1 MAGEAAARSGRR
13 ATSAD
18 VAREAGVSRATVSFV
33 LNGTKGQTIPE
44 PTRQRVLEAAA
55 RLRYA
60 PSAEARTL
68 SRGTSDVVL
77 IYQPPQLPL
86 STNLGGLVEFLTADF
101 AAVGLT
107 TVIHPWSRRPDGDVW
122 TAVTPVAVLA
132 WDLTDRDVVAMQRD
146 GVRAVVS
153 LTAESDPVA
162 QWIWGPRENSIAR
175 RQVERLLKAGH
186 RRLGYARPHD
196 EYLAEASERRLT
208 ALQRACAE
216 HGLPTPVALPTPSD
230 DQGAAASI
238 DAVATWREMVPA
250 VTGVCAH
257 DDVAA
262 LAVLAGLRA
271 HGLTAPADLAVIG
284 ALDSPAARLAAPP
297 LTMVAVDMRDTARHL
312 VDAVTS
318 LLENRPV
325 PAGPEVTWVIER
337 QSV

>member
-18 VAREAGVSRATVSFV
+18 VAKEAGVSRSTVSFV

-44 PTRQRVLEAAA
+44 PTQQRVLEAAA
-55 RLRYA
+55 RLRYT

-68 SRGTSDVVL
+68 SRGRSDVVL

-86 STNLGGLVEFLTADF
+86 STNLGALVEFLTAEF
-101 AAVGLT
+101 ATVGLT
-107 TVIHPWSRRPDGDVW
+107 AVIHPWARRPDGEVW
-122 TAVTPVAVLA
+122 TAITPVAVLA
-132 WDLTDRDVVAMQRD
+132 WDLPDRDVAAMRRD

-175 RQVERLLKAGH
+175 LQVGRLLKAGH
-186 RRLGYARPHD
+186 RRLGYARPDD
-196 EYLAEASERRLT
+196 EHLAEASERRLR

-216 HGLPTPVALPTPSD
+216 HGLPAPVALSTPSD
-230 DQGAAASI
+230 KEGAAAAI
-238 DAVATWREMVPA
+238 EAVTTWREMVPA

-262 LAVLAGLRA
+262 LAVLAGLRER
-271 HGLTAPADLAVIG
+271 GLTAPADLAVIG

-297 LTMVAVDMRDTARHL
+297 LTMVAVDMRDTARYL
-312 VDAVTS
+312 VEAVAS

-325 PAGPEVTWVIER
+325 PVGPEVTRVIER
-337 QSV
+337 RSV

>member
-18 VAREAGVSRATVSFV
+18 VAKEAGVSRATVSFV

-44 PTRQRVLEAAA
+44 PTRRRVLEAAA

-68 SRGTSDVVL
+68 SRGRSDVVL
-77 IYQPPQLPL
+77 IYQPPQLPM
-86 STNLGGLVEFLTADF
+86 STNLGALVEFLTAEF

-107 TVIHPWSRRPDGDVW
+107 AVIHPWARRPDGDVW
-122 TAVTPVAVLA
+122 TAITPVAVLA
-132 WDLTDRDVVAMQRD
+132 WDLSDYDAAAMRRD

-175 RQVERLLKAGH
+175 LQVERLLRAGH

-196 EYLAEASERRLT
+196 ERLAEASERRLK
-208 ALQRACAE
+208 ALRRACAAR
-216 HGLPTPVALPTPSD
+216 GVPAPVALPIPGD
-230 DQGAAASI
+230 EEGADAAV
-238 DAVATWREMVPA
+238 DAVAVWRGTVPA

-262 LAVLAGLRA
+262 LAVLAGLRE
-271 HGLTAPADLAVIG
+271 HGLSAPADLAVIG

-312 VDAVTS
+312 AEAVTS
-318 LLENRPV
+318 LLEGRPI
-325 PAGPEVTWVIER
+325 PDGPEVTRVIER

>member
-18 VAREAGVSRATVSFV
+18 VAKEAGVSKSTVSFV

-44 PTRQRVLEAAA
+44 PTRQRVLDAAA

-68 SRGTSDVVL
+68 SRGRSDVVL
-77 IYQPPQLPL
+77 LYQPPELPL
-86 STNLGGLVEFLTADF
+86 STNLGALVEGLAAEF

-107 TVIHPWSRRPDGDVW
+107 AVIHPESRTPDGDVW
-122 TAVTPVAVLA
+122 TAITPVAVLA
-132 WDLTDRDVVAMQRD
+132 WDLPDSDVAAMRQK
-146 GVRAVVS
+146 GVRAIVS

-175 RQVERLLKAGH
+175 LQVERLLKAGH

-196 EYLAEASERRLT
+196 EHLAEASEMRLK

-216 HGLPTPVALPTPSD
+216 HGVPAPVALPVPSD
-230 DQGAAASI
+230 EEGAKAAV
-238 DAVATWREMVPA
+238 DAVTTWRELVPP

-262 LAVLAGLRA
+262 LAVLAGMRE

-284 ALDSPAARLAAPP
+284 ALDSPAARLAVPP

-312 VDAVTS
+312 AKAVTS
-318 LLENRPV
+318 LLDGQPI
-325 PAGPEVTWVIER
+325 PAGPEVTRVIER
-337 QSV
+337 HSV

>member
-1 MAGEAAARSGRR
+1 MMSDAAARSGRR
-13 ATSAD
+13 STGAD
-18 VAREAGVSRATVSFV
+18 VAREAGVSPATVSFV

-44 PTRQRVLEAAA
+44 STRQRVLEAAT

-68 SRGTSDVVL
+68 SRGRSDVVL

-86 STNLGGLVEFLTADF
+86 STNLGALVEFLTAEF

-107 TVIHPWSRRPDGDVW
+107 AVIHPWARRADGAVW
-122 TAVTPVAVLA
+122 TAITPVAVLA
-132 WDLTDRDVVAMQRD
+132 WDLPDRDVAAMRRD
-146 GVRAVVS
+146 GVHAVVS

-162 QWIWGPRENSIAR
+162 QWIWGPREDSIAR
-175 RQVERLLKAGH
+175 LQVERLLRAGH
-186 RRLGYARPHD
+186 RRLGYARPCH
-196 EYLAEASERRLT
+196 EYLAEASEMRLK
-208 ALQRACAE
+208 ALRRACAE
-216 HGLPTPVALPTPSD
+216 HELPAPVALPTPCD
-230 DQGAAASI
+230 DAGPAAAV
-238 DAVATWREMVPA
+238 DAVATWREMAPE

-271 HGLTAPADLAVIG
+271 HGLRAPEDLAVIG
-284 ALDSPAARLAAPP
+284 VLDSPAARLAAPP

-312 VDAVTS
+312 AEAVTS
-318 LLENRPV
+318 LLEGRPI
-325 PAGPEVTWVIER
+325 PAGPEVTRVVER